1 MGLSKG
7 GSTTKN
13 EQILIG
19 VVGVVC
25 LAAMCYLFIIDPG
38 IKKAKVY
45 SDEIKTMELKLKE
58 VENIDND
65 IVAKEKELDTLMVK
79 YNEASKGLPKTDRYP
94 ELIRDI
100 EKLAVDSGLNAEKGT
115 FYEPKLVE
123 VKAPEAGAAPT
134 EANNN
139 LQGMKYL
146 QVDYY
151 VENDIDKVLTFIDKL
166 EGDDRIADVAS
177 VKQTDKA
184 IAVQVFFY
192 VAGGEEKEEYD
203 FN

>member
-1 MGLSKG
+1 MGISKG

-45 SDEIKTMELKLKE
+45 SDEIKATELKLKE

-65 IVAKEKELDTLMVK
+65 IAAKEKELDTLMVK
-79 YNEASKGLPKTDRYP
+79 YNEAATGLPKTDKYP
-94 ELIRDI
+94 QLIRDL
-100 EKLAVDSGLNAEKGT
+100 EKLAVESGLNSQKGT

-123 VKAPEAGAAPT
+123 DKKPEADATPT
-134 EANNN
+134 EENNN
-139 LQGMKYL
+139 LEGMKYL

-151 VENDIDKVLTFIDKL
+151 VENDIEKVLKFIDKL
-166 EGDDRIADVAS
+166 EGDDRIADIAS
-177 VKQTDKA
+177 IKQTKDT

-192 VAGGEEKEEYD
+192 VAGGEETEKYD